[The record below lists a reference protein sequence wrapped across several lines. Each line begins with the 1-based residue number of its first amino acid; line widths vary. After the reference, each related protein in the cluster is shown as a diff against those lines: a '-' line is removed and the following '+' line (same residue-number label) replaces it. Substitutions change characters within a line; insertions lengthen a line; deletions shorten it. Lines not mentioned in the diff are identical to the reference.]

1 MPWCET
7 CSRFFNP
14 NSLATDGTCPS
25 CGRAVD
31 DASWVATA
39 PEMAPGHFKLLLV
52 AVVVY
57 LVWRVIQMIG
67 WLI

>member
-1 MPWCET
+1 
-7 CSRFFNP
+7 
-14 NSLATDGTCPS
+14 
-25 CGRAVD
+25 
-31 DASWVATA
+31 VATA
-39 PEMAPGHFKLLLV
+39 PEKAPWHFKLLLV